1 MTLRASLLILLL
13 CSNNFAVAQN
23 KELQLVG
30 QAHLKVLFW
39 SVYNSSLYSPDG
51 DYQVGER
58 PLRLEIEYLMN
69 IAAEDLV
76 KSTADEWRAQQR
88 LHQRQNQW
96 LQSLADIW
104 PDVSSNDVITL
115 ELGADNRSVFFRNG
129 EMLGSIDDP
138 LFGQHFLDIWLS
150 PDTTRP
156 KLRRQLLGQR

>member
-1 MTLRASLLILLL
+1 MILRASLLILLL
-13 CSNNFAVAQN
+13 CSNNFAIAQD

-39 SVYNSSLYSPDG
+39 SVYNSSLFSPDG

-88 LHQRQNQW
+88 LSW
-96 LQSLADIW
+96 EAY
-104 PDVSSNDVITL
+104 
-115 ELGADNRSVFFRNG
+115 
-129 EMLGSIDDP
+129 
-138 LFGQHFLDIWLS
+138 
-150 PDTTRP
+150 
-156 KLRRQLLGQR
+156 RRWFPSCPGRE